1 MLTLPLELPINK
13 VRNIEFQEI
22 DDKRARKAF
31 KKIYVCSQMAL
42 DEDRVTISEAE
53 CSMLIAMLQSPE
65 YLKHIV
71 STTDLGE

>member
-13 VRNIEFQEI
+13 VRDAEFQEI
-22 DDKRARKAF
+22 DDKTARKTL
-31 KKIYVCSQMAL
+31 KKLYDCSQMAL
-42 DEDRVTISEAE
+42 DEDQVTISEAE